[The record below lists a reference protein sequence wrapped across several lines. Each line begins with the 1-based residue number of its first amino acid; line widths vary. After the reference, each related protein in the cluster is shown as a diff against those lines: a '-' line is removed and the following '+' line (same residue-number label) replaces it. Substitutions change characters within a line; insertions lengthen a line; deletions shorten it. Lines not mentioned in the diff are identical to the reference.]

1 MKIFLSGLL
10 VMLSCWVNAQEYNTA
25 SGTYNFTLQEAI
37 NFALDSSYTAVNAK
51 RDIAAAA
58 KQKWETTADG
68 LPQISATVDYQNYLK
83 QPVQLLPAAAFDN
96 TQSTID
102 IVDNYFDGVTRN
114 NVPVNAPEG
123 FIPVQFGTKQQMSA
137 TATANQLLFDGSY
150 IVAVR
155 AAKTF
160 EKYTQTSAKKTA
172 LEIRQDVIDAYGNVL
187 LAKESTDVLQKNKS
201 NLEDNLEETR
211 KIYENGLQEEESVEQ
226 LQITFLQISN
236 ELNNA
241 KRLVEI
247 ATDALKLTLGI
258 PLEKE
263 VNLMDTLK
271 GLAEENISLTLMNT
285 DATIEN
291 NLDYQLAEVQ
301 VEQREHEL
309 NLEKAKALPRLTT
322 FLNYGTSGYNEKFTF
337 FNDNQNWFQSSI
349 WGVSLNI
356 PIFSS
361 LKRSAQTAQ
370 ARIALD
376 QAQTQFEQ
384 SKEQIRLGITR
395 AKNNYQ
401 YAIEKYQTA
410 EQNLAL
416 AERIENKNQIK
427 FSEGIATSFELRQ
440 AQTQLYDAQQEL
452 LQSMLEV
459 LNTKAELESVLNTP
473 NLNFTN
479 TKK

>member
-1 MKIFLSGLL
+1 MRIFLSGLL
-10 VMLSCWVNAQEYNTA
+10 VMISCWANAQELSTPPD
-25 SGTYNFTLQEAI
+25 TYNFTLQEAI
-37 NFALDSSYTAVNAK
+37 NFALDSSYTAINAK

-68 LPQISATVDYQNYLK
+68 LPQISAAVDYQNNIK
-83 QPVQLLPAAAFDN
+83 RPVQLLPGE
-96 TQSTID
+96 
-102 IVDNYFDGVTRN
+102 IVGQ
-114 NVPVNAPEG
+114 APG
-123 FIPVQFGTKQQMSA
+123 TFIPVQFGTKQNMTA

-160 EKYTQTSAKKTA
+160 EKYTKTSAKKTA

-187 LAKESTDVLQKNKS
+187 LAKESVDVLQNNKD

-211 KIYENGLQEEESVEQ
+211 KIFENGLQEEESVEQ
-226 LQITFLQISN
+226 LQITFLQVSN

-258 PLEKE
+258 PLEKQ

-271 GLAEENISLTLMNT
+271 GLTEENISLTLMNT
-285 DATIEN
+285 DASIEE
-291 NLDYQLAEVQ
+291 NLDYQLAQVQ
-301 VEQREHEL
+301 IEQREHEL
-309 NLEKAKALPRLTT
+309 NLEKAKALPRLST
-322 FLNYGTSGYNEKFTF
+322 FINYGTTGNSEKFTF
-337 FNDNQNWFQSSI
+337 LNDNQQWFQSSI

-479 TKK
+479 TEK